1 MKLVRVEEIPEV
13 VNHTPKKQV
22 NVMLSDFI
30 ASDMKYAK
38 VEIEEGEY
46 ARIEYARQSLLQVC
60 ARCGYRVEVKTRNGE
75 IYLAKK
81 EV

>member
-1 MKLVRVEEIPEV
+1 MRLVRVEEIPEV

-22 NVMLSDFI
+22 SGMLSDFM

-38 VEIEEGEY
+38 VEIADGEY
-46 ARIEYARQSLLQVC
+46 TRIEYARQSLLQVC
-60 ARCGYRVEVKTRNGE
+60 ARHGYRVDVKTRNGE

-81 EV
+81 EA